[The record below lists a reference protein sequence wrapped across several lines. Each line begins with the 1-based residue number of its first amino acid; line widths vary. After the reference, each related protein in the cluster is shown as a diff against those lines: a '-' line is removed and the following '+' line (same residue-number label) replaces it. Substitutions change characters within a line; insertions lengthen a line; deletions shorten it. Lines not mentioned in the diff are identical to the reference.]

1 MLKYAL
7 YIIHNIYFSA
17 HKPMMSSNKGNDS
30 KSKGFGFSGFQ
41 VKSRSERSNALPPPP
56 NSALSKQGYS
66 TMTAITNNALSAS
79 WGIPKKRSKTEEE

>member
-1 MLKYAL
+1 MIYIFQVLRVLKL
-7 YIIHNIYFSA
+7 I
-17 HKPMMSSNKGNDS
+17 MSSNKGNDS